1 MVTPEPP
8 PMSLTE
14 ADSALGPRRA
24 AGDDDEKYSLLFGNN
39 YWYVCLRLHHLLC
52 ERLVVLRSKG
62 REIAAEKADEKRNER
77 ADSTAEALR
86 LRKPCEFG
94 SEPDADA
101 DAFEIIL
108 CDCGSHV
115 SL

>member
-1 MVTPEPP
+1 MKPELPMPP
-8 PMSLTE
+8 IETE
-14 ADSALGPRRA
+14 SGIGPRKV
-24 AGDDDEKYSLLFGNN
+24 AGEDDEKYSLLFGNN

-86 LRKPCEFG
+86 LRKPCE
-94 SEPDADA
+94 
-101 DAFEIIL
+101 
-108 CDCGSHV
+108 
-115 SL
+115 